1 MGNSTPARLTSFG
14 SCERKTSVSNSC
26 VMDRSRIL
34 TVDPRSPSEGIIR
47 TPIQI
52 DKCDNFHFEE
62 SDLKRGEVLTHATC
76 GNSTSVDLNNLD
88 SLNGLLTED
97 DSIHRTE
104 IVEDGHS
111 ALSDTEVSKKVKNR
125 PSFGTPGALSH
136 IRLSWVD
143 RFGKRSS
150 ARDSPSLFVRLRHK
164 HNYEK
169 QKTSGDGR
177 LSQHGDSSD
186 SHRDE
191 PVSNPKECFST

>member
-14 SCERKTSVSNSC
+14 SCERKTSVSNNC
-26 VMDRSRIL
+26 VVDRSRIL

-76 GNSTSVDLNNLD
+76 DNSASDVNNFD

-111 ALSDTEVSKKVKNR
+111 ALSDTEVSKKIKNR
-125 PSFGTPGALSH
+125 PRGLWSVQKPFS
-136 IRLSWVD
+136 V
-143 RFGKRSS
+143 RST
-150 ARDSPSLFVRLRHK
+150 LK
-164 HNYEK
+164 N
-169 QKTSGDGR
+169 
-177 LSQHGDSSD
+177 
-186 SHRDE
+186 
-191 PVSNPKECFST
+191 VSRKMIVNRKCKMWI